1 MTALHWAA
9 FHNRPEH
16 LRYLLQRGANTLTQD
31 IDGKTPLHWAA
42 QVKSTYVHSHYY
54 RHACKRHLNGTTL
67 AGHLLPALICL
78 LGSFFIPFL
87 HENSY

>member
-16 LRYLLQRGANTLTQD
+16 LQLLLMSGANMYSQD

-42 QVKSTYVHSHYY
+42 EVGPINASNNAIVRTPDAGSK
-54 RHACKRHLNGTTL
+54 LNTL
-67 AGHLLPALICL
+67 GW
-78 LGSFFIPFL
+78 GGG
-87 HENSY
+87 

>member
-16 LRYLLQRGANTLTQD
+16 LQLLLMSGANMYSQD

-42 QVKSTYVHSHYY
+42 EVRPINASNTATVHS
-54 RHACKRHLNGTTL
+54 
-67 AGHLLPALICL
+67 PVV
-78 LGSFFIPFL
+78 GSKLKVGGGLDLSEI
-87 HENSY
+87 